1 MSGKNTES
9 VVNWFKSILN
19 RHLHTFLIFDLKDF
33 YPSIKEKL
41 LREAIKFGKLYI
53 SITNKNIEAI
63 FHAWKSLLYYNDK
76 EKAAL
81 MFQ

>member
-1 MSGKNTES
+1 MSGKIQES

-19 RHLHTFLIFDLKDF
+19 SHLYTFLIFDLKDF

-63 FHAWKSLLYYNDK
+63 FHAWKFLLYYNDK